1 MQDKTTIIE
10 KIACGPQ
17 RLTDAEIKSI
27 SQDADLQEL
36 YEGAS
41 MLSQALADV
50 PDFDVEKSLLAL
62 HGKMLNAE
70 APAPS
75 RGFLHKMPASKAA
88 AAFVGIA
95 LTGLAAIA
103 AVYFAAQHDNAETA
117 EAIEAVVDNE
127 EEETA
132 IPAAKLEKLYYD
144 DAPLSQIL
152 DDLCQRYHCKVNYKN
167 ADLQNSRFHLTI
179 PAEASLED
187 AIDML
192 NAFDDVKISLQG
204 DMLIVE

>member
-17 RLTDAEIKSI
+17 RLTAAEIKSI

-50 PDFDVEKSLLAL
+50 PNFDVEKSLLVL
-62 HGKMLNAE
+62 HGKMLNA
-70 APAPS
+70 APATAS
-75 RGFLHKMPASKAA
+75 RSVWYKRPAGKAA
-88 AAFVGIA
+88 AAFVGIV

-103 AVYFAAQHDNAETA
+103 AVYFATQRDNADAT
-117 EAIEAVVDNE
+117 AVVEVVIDNE
-127 EEETA
+127 EEETTA
-132 IPAAKLEKLYYD
+132 SDAKLEKLYYD

-152 DDLCQRYHCKVNYKN
+152 DDVCQRYHCRVSYKN
-167 ADLQNSRFHLTI
+167 ADLKNSRFHLTI
-179 PAEASLED
+179 PAEASLQA
-187 AIDML
+187 AIEML
-192 NAFDDVKISLQG
+192 NAFDEVKISLQG
-204 DMLIVE
+204 DTLIVE